1 MTGEDGT
8 FNLQKIA
15 MLRGSGRGA
24 VLSGGLL
31 AFLLLL
37 PQAVTAAPGPAGG
50 PGKGLTA
57 GQAGSARQGARVQ
70 ASREVEAGSNP
81 DPLPDKAEDAVLR
94 LRHRSYFHWFV
105 LYVAALA
112 SDGSYLGYRPLDY
125 GTKTVD
131 MTNYTSQG
139 RSSAREPKAQTFTYL
154 YEASFP
160 EPGDF
165 DYNDVVMRVTKSYGL
180 ASYVVLLTVKLEA
193 VGIRKQVAAG
203 IHLGGVKYDDI
214 YKVELVSRQK
224 LDNDYPMPRRYIQS
238 NDHLMRG
245 RNGEAVI
252 NVLEDA
258 HWAMLKNRASD
269 GSITRMELNTSHD
282 LTPGVAEQ
290 AEPVTVTYQISF
302 KSPEQA
308 RCLTFDRI
316 DPFIVEEYNG
326 GLWEV
331 HTYRYK
337 FNDVL
342 YNIFRG
348 NQNAYDNHV
357 SWCVTVPKGDFRYSI
372 EGMPLG
378 TYNKEFDLVQKLCDI
393 YHKLNDK
400 DGLVKYCLGVHAEYT
415 LGEGELEKVVEACHL
430 LKAPFYTHISETE
443 KEVRECYEKRGM
455 SPVQYFEKMGAYY
468 YGGGGYHCCYFS
480 DEDIQIFKK
489 HGCSVV
495 TCPGSNT
502 KLASGIA
509 PISKYLENGLNVA
522 IGTDGPA
529 SNNSLDMFKEMTLV
543 YALQKVSL
551 KDPSA
556 LPAFEVL
563 KMATVNGARAMGL
576 YDSDVLDVGKKA
588 DLIEIDLSKP
598 NMQPINNIINNIVY
612 AGSKDNIK
620 MTMIN
625 GKILYKNG
633 KFYTKE
639 KPAKIYE
646 KCQKISERIEKEL
659 EY

>member
-1 MTGEDGT
+1 MIDDKVIFANIVIEDDRIKYIGDKIDKYKPFDVVYDCEGNVIMPGFKNAHTHSAMTFLRSKTDDTSLQDWLFGSVLPREDHLKE
-8 FNLQKIA
+8 NDVYELSKIA
-15 MLRGSGRGA
+15 FLEYLTSGI
-24 VLSGGLL
+24 
-31 AFLLLL
+31 
-37 PQAVTAAPGPAGG
+37 TACFDQYYFAMS
-50 PGKGLTA
+50 TA
-57 GQAGSARQGARVQ
+57 
-70 ASREVEAGSNP
+70 
-81 DPLPDKAEDAVLR
+81 KA
-94 LRHRSYFHWFV
+94 
-105 LYVAALA
+105 
-112 SDGSYLGYRPLDY
+112 
-125 GTKTVD
+125 
-131 MTNYTSQG
+131 
-139 RSSAREPKAQTFTYL
+139 AQ
-154 YEASFP
+154 EM
-160 EPGDF
+160 G
-165 DYNDVVMRVTKSYGL
+165 MRV
-180 ASYVVLLTVKLEA
+180 VL
-193 VGIRKQVAAG
+193 
-203 IHLGGVKYDDI
+203 
-214 YKVELVSRQK
+214 
-224 LDNDYPMPRRYIQS
+224 
-238 NDHLMRG
+238 
-245 RNGEAVI
+245 
-252 NVLEDA
+252 
-258 HWAMLKNRASD
+258 
-269 GSITRMELNTSHD
+269 
-282 LTPGVAEQ
+282 
-290 AEPVTVTYQISF
+290 
-302 KSPEQA
+302 
-308 RCLTFDRI
+308 
-316 DPFIVEEYNG
+316 
-326 GLWEV
+326 
-331 HTYRYK
+331 
-337 FNDVL
+337 
-342 YNIFRG
+342 
-348 NQNAYDNHV
+348 
-357 SWCVTVPKGDFRYSI
+357 
-372 EGMPLG
+372 LG

>member
-1 MTGEDGT
+1 MIDDKVIFANIVIEDDRIKYIGDKIDKYKPFDVVYDCQGNVIMPGFKNAHTHSAMTFLRSKTDDTSLQDWLFGSVLPREDHLKE
-8 FNLQKIA
+8 NDVYELSKIA
-15 MLRGSGRGA
+15 FLEYLTSGI
-24 VLSGGLL
+24 
-31 AFLLLL
+31 
-37 PQAVTAAPGPAGG
+37 TACFDQYYFPMS
-50 PGKGLTA
+50 TA
-57 GQAGSARQGARVQ
+57 
-70 ASREVEAGSNP
+70 
-81 DPLPDKAEDAVLR
+81 KA
-94 LRHRSYFHWFV
+94 
-105 LYVAALA
+105 
-112 SDGSYLGYRPLDY
+112 
-125 GTKTVD
+125 
-131 MTNYTSQG
+131 
-139 RSSAREPKAQTFTYL
+139 AQ
-154 YEASFP
+154 EM
-160 EPGDF
+160 G
-165 DYNDVVMRVTKSYGL
+165 MRV
-180 ASYVVLLTVKLEA
+180 VL
-193 VGIRKQVAAG
+193 
-203 IHLGGVKYDDI
+203 
-214 YKVELVSRQK
+214 
-224 LDNDYPMPRRYIQS
+224 
-238 NDHLMRG
+238 
-245 RNGEAVI
+245 
-252 NVLEDA
+252 
-258 HWAMLKNRASD
+258 
-269 GSITRMELNTSHD
+269 
-282 LTPGVAEQ
+282 
-290 AEPVTVTYQISF
+290 
-302 KSPEQA
+302 
-308 RCLTFDRI
+308 
-316 DPFIVEEYNG
+316 
-326 GLWEV
+326 
-331 HTYRYK
+331 
-337 FNDVL
+337 
-342 YNIFRG
+342 
-348 NQNAYDNHV
+348 
-357 SWCVTVPKGDFRYSI
+357 
-372 EGMPLG
+372 LG

-443 KEVRECYEKRGM
+443 KEVRECYEKRAM